1 MSIRLAVCSAA
12 LVASSLGIATPA
24 MAGTD
29 AYVGEIIMGGWN
41 FCPRGTVPADGKL
54 MAIAQNT
61 ALFSLFGTTYGGDG
75 RVTFGLPDLRSR
87 TPIHHGQGPGLPSHN
102 IGSKS
107 NFSSSGSAPN
117 TGTLAIS
124 YCVVVQ
130 GIYPS
135 RN

>member
-12 LVASSLGIATPA
+12 LVASSLSIATPA

-87 TPIHHGQGPGLPSHN
+87 TPIHHGQGPGLPSHT

-107 NFSSSGSAPN
+107 NSSSSGSAPN

>member
-87 TPIHHGQGPGLPSHN
+87 TPIHHGQGPGLPKHD

-107 NFSSSGSAPN
+107 NSSSSGSAPN